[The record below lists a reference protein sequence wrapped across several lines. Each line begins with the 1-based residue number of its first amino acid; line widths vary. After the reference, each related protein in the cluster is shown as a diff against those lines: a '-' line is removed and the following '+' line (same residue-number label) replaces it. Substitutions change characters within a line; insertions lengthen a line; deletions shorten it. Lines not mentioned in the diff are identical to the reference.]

1 MSDWVQVGGPK
12 PLTPGQ
18 GWGTPPQDFLGC
30 PICQCDDHSRR
41 LHRQR
46 VSARAWGRNDV
57 VLWFLQKSSPKG
69 RATWHC
75 TNCPSEPTRKDGVLP
90 RGLMQSARAHPAE
103 SCSPW
108 GKLPCA
114 NSENTQR
121 ARLAPHKPEKMS
133 HLQSLLAGALF
144 IE

>member
-1 MSDWVQVGGPK
+1 MSTKYKSVTARPEA
-12 PLTPGQ
+12 
-18 GWGTPPQDFLGC
+18 GTHTTQDFLGC

-41 LHRQR
+41 LHGQR

-114 NSENTQR
+114 NSPTKVVT
-121 ARLAPHKPEKMS
+121 LAKV
-133 HLQSLLAGALF
+133 SLSLFLAKH
-144 IE
+144 IST